1 LAADEIVMSGELSGG
16 LRERVILERRLDNRD
31 GLAGAK
37 VKYGYDGAA
46 WTSVIPLIP
55 AGLVVGDSL
64 SALPRWQV
72 TMRKREGVDQRT
84 RLTWRRKYLAV
95 RQAVSD
101 PRDPSR
107 MVLTCDEVR

>member
-1 LAADEIVMSGELSGG
+1 LAADEFIMSAEFSGA
-16 LRERVILERRLDNRD
+16 LRERVTLEQRLDNRD

-37 VKYGYDGAA
+37 WKYAYDGAA
-46 WTSVIPLIP
+46 WSSVIPLIP
-55 AGLVVGDSL
+55 AGLVAGDSL

-72 TMRKREGVDQRT
+72 IMRKREGVDQRT
-84 RLTWRRKYLAV
+84 RLSWRRKYLMV
-95 RQAVSD
+95 RLVVSD